1 MTNFLRMFLWKLDYG
16 LGDREV
22 AIKVSGNSKCR
33 ITDIWWEDL
42 RKIYIKPTVPN
53 DQQVLKR
60 AFTNGDPSLLGF
72 STALSLKI
80 FWIYFILET

>member
-1 MTNFLRMFLWKLDYG
+1 MIEKLPPNFK
-16 LGDREV
+16 EI
-22 AIKVSGNSKCR
+22 AKCR

-53 DQQVLKR
+53 DQQLLKR
-60 AFTNGDPSLLGF
+60 AFTNGGAWLPGF

-80 FWIYFILET
+80 LWICFISET

>member
-1 MTNFLRMFLWKLDYG
+1 MIEKLPPNFK
-16 LGDREV
+16 EI
-22 AIKVSGNSKCR
+22 AKCR

-53 DQQVLKR
+53 DQQLLKR
-60 AFTNGDPSLLGF
+60 AFTNGGPWLPGF

-80 FWIYFILET
+80 LWICFISET